1 MRRLHHTRCDW
12 HLTPIQIMTQTIAK
26 KEFPWY
32 PSILRQFNIVM
43 FAQRFTP
50 DRCATTSGTITWL
63 SWNNISPCSFSFPQP
78 EKGGHEPRFVYIET
92 IFLPHCDTSIRAVFR
107 ASLGSS
113 RSVVGRCLVPPSP
126 VYLLT
131 RDRRRAAWN
140 RVIEPPSYIPV
151 ITINSKSKRY
161 TANCPTLSPE

>member
-1 MRRLHHTRCDW
+1 MCNDLGNNH
-12 HLTPIQIMTQTIAK
+12 MTELEQHFLRAH
-26 KEFPWY
+26 FP
-32 PSILRQFNIVM
+32 
-43 FAQRFTP
+43 
-50 DRCATTSGTITWL
+50 
-63 SWNNISPCSFSFPQP
+63 FPQP

-161 TANCPTLSPE
+161 TANCPTCRLNRPSLTFVTFTFATKTLTFVPSSCISSNLTFISDR